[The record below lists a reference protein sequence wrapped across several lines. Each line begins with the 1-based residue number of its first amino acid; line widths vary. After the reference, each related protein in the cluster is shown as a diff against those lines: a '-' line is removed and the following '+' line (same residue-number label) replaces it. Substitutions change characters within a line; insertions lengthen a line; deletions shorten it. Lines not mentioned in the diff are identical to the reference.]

1 MSKIKMNHEMR
12 KELEKKVADVVTKT
26 NEVKLSRIEKEQ
38 QFFRFMKSKKDNFLN
53 SLKQ

>member
-1 MSKIKMNHEMR
+1 MR
-12 KELEKKVADVVTKT
+12 KEFEKKVADVVAKT
-26 NEVKLSRIEKEQ
+26 DEKKQERIEKEQ